1 MSKFT
6 LTITTDDCQE
16 LADALYSLLREPV
29 NSPSVDAPAATVTSD
44 EDAPAKKL
52 AKKPAKKLAKKAVVD
67 EDDDEDED
75 EPPAKPAKKA
85 AETAVVDEDD
95 DEDEDEPPA
104 KPAKKAVKKPV
115 VDEDDDDDDDE
126 APAKKPTKKPAK
138 TVVDDDEDD
147 DAAEEQRTELRKAL
161 RKLSGVTN
169 RKTAVKVLNKFGKSV
184 DEVPVADIDSALIAI
199 SIAISEAD
207 ESDDE

>member
-85 AETAVVDEDD
+85 
-95 DEDEDEPPA
+95 
-104 KPAKKAVKKPV
+104 VKKPV
-115 VDEDDDDDDDE
+115 VDEDDDDE